1 MLSVDNSRS
10 GILCACVNLD
20 EGLLYASSA
29 VREAIRELTQQNYR
43 KVQGQG
49 RLRNIEVRLYYYLD
63 FTYCP
68 AASQFHN
75 EHRDC
80 CIMYVWQIL

>member
-20 EGLLYASSA
+20 EGLYVSSA

-43 KVQGQG
+43 KVQGKEDYEIS
-49 RLRNIEVRLYYYLD
+49 RFVSI
-63 FTYCP
+63 
-68 AASQFHN
+68 
-75 EHRDC
+75 
-80 CIMYVWQIL
+80 II